1 MPELWWWGGALAL
14 LLVGGG
20 WWVYRRRLRFLALE
34 RLAEPFVRDAEA
46 GTGFRVPAG
55 LVPGSRW
62 LPVTLSVGL
71 GLLVHFALGLDWVF
85 AAAITLAGIVITSL
99 AYTHIAQQRAYR
111 FETQLTDAIDPI
123 VGGLHAGA
131 GALDALDTAAREVRE
146 PLRSHLQDLV
156 GGIRLGETPRHAL
169 DELRRAIPLE
179 SFRLFCFTLSVHEE
193 TGGSL
198 APTLA
203 TVGRTIRDRVDLKR
217 RIRSETTQAQFSVF
231 GMLLI
236 VYGIALITWRTYPD
250 RMETFLGSDLGIRLV
265 SVAVILQ
272 AVGLFWMSRL
282 TRIRY

>member
-1 MPELWWWGGALAL
+1 MPEYWWWGGALTL

-20 WWVYRRRLRFLALE
+20 WWAYKRRLRALSLD
-34 RLAEPFVRDAEA
+34 RLAEPFVRDAEEGAVERTPA
-46 GTGFRVPAG
+46 GIVPGRRWIPVSLSVVAG
-55 LVPGSRW
+55 LV
-62 LPVTLSVGL
+62 VHY
-71 GLLVHFALGLDWVF
+71 LVGLDWVF
-85 AAAITLAGIVITSL
+85 AAAIVLAGFVVTSL
-99 AYTHIAQQRAYR
+99 VYTHIAQQRAYR
-111 FETQLTDAIDPI
+111 LETQLTDAIDLI

-131 GALDALDTAAREVRE
+131 GTLDALDTASGEVRL
-146 PLRSHLQDLV
+146 PLRNHLQALV
-156 GGIRLGETPRHAL
+156 GGIRLGESPRHAL

-217 RIRSETTQAQFSVF
+217 RIRAETTQAQFSVF
-231 GMLLI
+231 GVLLI
-236 VYGIALITWRTYPD
+236 AYGIALITWRTYPD
-250 RMETFLGSDLGIRLV
+250 RMEMFLGSELGIRLV
-265 SVAVILQ
+265 SIAVIMQ